1 MQSLRTIVQ
10 KPYLHVIGLYKQG
23 HAKIS
28 SYLVV
33 LGTLGK

>member
-23 HAKIS
+23 HTKKIL
-28 SYLVV
+28 LVGV
-33 LGTLGK
+33 GYIG